1 MEKYTYKDSRVEWL
15 GKIPKHWKSTKL
27 KRVIAES
34 LKYGANESAEL
45 EDRELPRYIRIT
57 DFGDDGKLKDETF
70 KSLPFNI
77 ANQYLLEEGDLLFA
91 RSGATVGKTFQ
102 FKNYNGIAC
111 FAGYLIKAKPCKW
124 LLESD
129 FLYYFTKSIGY
140 DEWKNLIFTQATIQ
154 NIGADKYQYLP
165 ITIPPITEQ
174 KAIANYLDLAC
185 ERIDIIIAI
194 KEEQLKKIEDYL
206 SRKIDEIIVNGLS
219 EFEKKYSRKDFIGNI
234 PKHYK
239 IAKLKHLCSQIVDGT
254 HFTPNYIDSPEKN
267 DIPFLRI
274 TDLHDES
281 INLNEVK
288 YIDIQEHKE
297 LTKRCKPEKGDVLL
311 SKNGTVGIT
320 KIVDWEYEFSI
331 FVSICLIKPLDLLK
345 SEYLHYFFKSDIMK
359 YQIHQGSKQIT
370 VNNLHLEK
378 IREFYIVLPPKNE
391 QVQLVDKIKLI
402 EDKVKL
408 AKINVVNQI
417 DTLKAY
423 RKSLIHEC
431 VTGKKQVV

>member
-1 MEKYTYKDSRVEWL
+1 MEKYTYKDSGVEWY
-15 GKIPKHWKSTKL
+15 GKVPTIWKRDKLFRICHKMGSGGTPTSTNESYYGGDIAWIQSGDLTDSYVSETEKKITEEALANSSAKMFPKGTL
-27 KRVIAES
+27 LVAM
-34 LKYGANESAEL
+34 YGAT
-45 EDRELPRYIRIT
+45 I
-57 DFGDDGKLKDETF
+57 GKLGIMEMDAATNQACCALQLSKKIESKYMYYLMLDIRDFLITQAYGGGQPNISQEVL
-70 KSLPFNI
+70 KQRYLYYPSLP
-77 ANQYLLEEGDLLFA
+77 
-91 RSGATVGKTFQ
+91 
-102 FKNYNGIAC
+102 
-111 FAGYLIKAKPCKW
+111 
-124 LLESD
+124 
-129 FLYYFTKSIGY
+129 
-140 DEWKNLIFTQATIQ
+140 
-154 NIGADKYQYLP
+154 
-165 ITIPPITEQ
+165 EQ
-174 KAIANYLDLAC
+174 KAIAIYLDLAC
-185 ERIDIIIAI
+185 ERIDRIIAI

-219 EFEKKYSRKDFIGNI
+219 YFEKKYSRKDFIGNI

-297 LTKRCKPEKGDVLL
+297 LVKRCKPEKGDVLL

-320 KIVDWEYEFSI
+320 KIVDWGYEFSI

-391 QVQLVDKIKLI
+391 QIQLVDKIKI
-402 EDKVKL
+402 FEDKVKL
-408 AKINVVNQI
+408 AKINVINQI
-417 DTLKAY
+417 ETLKAY